1 MRYSDRD
8 IAELIAHM
16 LLGYEGFTDMVN
28 GEPHAPQSDIRQR
41 DDAEYIEQMK
51 SVKIYGK
58 NKKK

>member
-1 MRYSDRD
+1 MRYSDKD

-16 LLGYEGFTDMVN
+16 LLGYELN
-28 GEPHAPQSDIRQR
+28 KPHAPHELYEQQ

-58 NKKK
+58 NKEVKHE

>member
-1 MRYSDRD
+1 MRYSDKD

-16 LLGYEGFTDMVN
+16 LLGYELSK
-28 GEPHAPQSDIRQR
+28 PHAPPELYEQQ

-58 NKKK
+58 NKEVKHE